1 MNRKPCWPARSH
13 LKLFRIGGFFS
24 EGEQEQ
30 DDRDQEGGDAL
41 NKVPAKSAT
50 SARVGDILLSHYC
63 DDEYL
68 SWGDVGISLPAGAPP
83 SMHPSSIHHRATV
96 HEGEQ
101 VRMSINLISTIQH
114 ATRSRPNDYRS
125 VLSRQSKLPSQV
137 TAHSGRF
144 GQVDGA
150 VQEIGQGCHIPLKP
164 QSPSTGRTEATW
176 HNVGPSENSYE
187 LGPANPGITGY
198 MGYTNDEKPPTWES
212 LMVVWKKSPNPGT
225 VCLYSCSTDFTFRN
239 ATFFRADGP

>member
-1 MNRKPCWPARSH
+1 MGDVAETWLRRAISH
-13 LKLFRIGGFFS
+13 GTVS
-24 EGEQEQ
+24 W
-30 DDRDQEGGDAL
+30 DRAL
-41 NKVPAKSAT
+41 IQLAALALQSAT
-50 SARVGDILLSHYC
+50 SAHVGDILLSHYC

-125 VLSRQSKLPSQV
+125 VLSRQSKLPSQI

-150 VQEIGQGCHIPLKP
+150 VQEIG
-164 QSPSTGRTEATW
+164 
-176 HNVGPSENSYE
+176 
-187 LGPANPGITGY
+187 
-198 MGYTNDEKPPTWES
+198 
-212 LMVVWKKSPNPGT
+212 
-225 VCLYSCSTDFTFRN
+225 
-239 ATFFRADGP
+239 